1 MNKNTGA
8 GVRFE
13 NLTKTEYN
21 CISAS
26 INPKN
31 LIKSVLS
38 MEQTKITSLS
48 TEKRVFKPKDSFSKS
63 AHIKSMNQ
71 YKKLYNE
78 SVRTPE
84 KFWAKIASELHW
96 FKKWKKVLEWKL
108 PHSKWFTGGKLNM
121 SYNCLDRH
129 LTTVRR
135 NKAAI
140 IWEGENGETATWT
153 YQQLH
158 RQVCMFANVMKKMG
172 IKKGDRV
179 CIYMPM
185 IPEIAVAML
194 ACTRIGAVHS
204 IVFGGF
210 SASAL
215 VDRINDASIKLVIT
229 ADGGYR
235 RGTIVNLK
243 ENVDEAMNSCPTV
256 ENVIVVARTEQEIA
270 MHYGRDHWYHEL
282 MQSVDDNC
290 PAEQLDSEHPLY
302 ILYTSGTTGKPKGI
316 LHTTG
321 GYAVQTCIT
330 TKYIFDIKDED
341 VFWCTADA
349 GWVTGH
355 SYVVYG
361 PLQCGATSLMYE
373 GAPNFPNPDRFWEII
388 DKYKVNIFYTAPTA
402 IRAFIKWGEE
412 WPLRH
417 KLDSLRLLG
426 TVGEPINPEAW
437 MWYYKVIGK
446 GKCPIVD
453 TWWQTET
460 GAIMVSPLPGATP
473 CKPGTATLPF
483 FGIQPDVVDKHGK
496 SCKANEGGYFIIKYP
511 WPSMLRTIW
520 GDDER
525 YRKQYWSDFKGV
537 YFTGDGARKDKDGYY
552 WIMGRVDDVINVSGH
567 RIGTAEVESALVA
580 HAKVAES
587 AVVGRPD
594 ELKGSAIVAFV
605 TLEGKQHPSEEL
617 KGELK
622 EWVTKQIGSLAR
634 PDDIRFTE
642 ALPKTRSGKIMRRL
656 LREIATQGSVS
667 GDTTTLE
674 DFSVLEKLRDDDE

>member
-1 MNKNTGA
+1 MT
-8 GVRFE
+8 E
-13 NLTKTEYN
+13 NN
-21 CISAS
+21 
-26 INPKN
+26 
-31 LIKSVLS
+31 
-38 MEQTKITSLS
+38 ITSLEK
-48 TEKRVFKPKDSFSKS
+48 EKRVFKPSAEFSKK
-63 AHIKSMNQ
+63 AHIKSMAQ
-71 YKKLYNE
+71 YKKMYAE
-78 SVRTPE
+78 SVKNPQ
-84 KFWAKIASELHW
+84 KFWAKIAGELHW
-96 FKKWKKVLEWKL
+96 FKKWKSVLQWKA
-108 PHSKWFTGGKLNM
+108 PHSKWFVGGKLNM

-129 LTTVRR
+129 LNSWKRT
-135 NKAAI
+135 KAAI
-140 IWEGENGETATWT
+140 IWEGENGDTATWT
-153 YQQLH
+153 YQELH
-158 RQVCMFANVMKKMG
+158 RQVCKFSNVLKKMG
-172 IKKGDRV
+172 IQKGDRV

-204 IVFGGF
+204 IIFGGF
-210 SASAL
+210 SSSAL
-215 VDRINDASIKLVIT
+215 VDRINDAQAKMVIT

-235 RGTIVNLK
+235 RGEIVNLK
-243 ENVDEAMNSCPTV
+243 AAVDEAMPNCPTI
-256 ENVIVVARTEQEIA
+256 ENVIVVNRTGHHIDF
-270 MHYGRDHWYHEL
+270 HYSRDHWYSEL
-282 MQSVDDNC
+282 MKGVDDEC

-321 GYAVQTCIT
+321 GYATQAYIT
-330 TKYIFDIKDED
+330 TKYVFDMKDD
-341 VFWCTADA
+341 DIYWCTADA

-361 PLQCGATSLMYE
+361 PLLNGATTLMYE

-437 MWYYKVIGK
+437 MWYHKVIGK

-460 GAIMVSPLPGATP
+460 GGIMVTPIPGATP
-473 CKPGTATLPF
+473 TKPGTATLPF
-483 FGIQPDVVDKHGK
+483 FGIQPEVISKDGK
-496 SCKANEGGYFIIKYP
+496 VCKANEGGYYVVKHP
-511 WPSMLRTIW
+511 WPGMLRTIW

-525 YRKQYWSDFKGV
+525 YRKQYWSEFPGL
-537 YFTGDGARKDKDGYY
+537 YFTGDGARRDKDGYY

-567 RIGTAEVESALVA
+567 RIGTAEVESALVS
-580 HAKVAES
+580 HPKVAEA
-587 AVVGRPD
+587 AVVGKPD
-594 ELKGSAIVAFV
+594 DMKGSAISAFV
-605 TLEGKQHPSEEL
+605 TLEGKYHPSEEL
-617 KGELK
+617 NAELK
-622 EWVTKQIGSLAR
+622 QWVTKQIGALAR
-634 PDDIRFTE
+634 PDEIRFTE

-674 DFSVLEKLRDDDE
+674 DFSVLEQLRTDEE